1 MKNVLE
7 VPLFLTTSSRYL
19 VISVKPYLYYLVAF
33 NHGQKS
39 PDTLKICISG
49 AFSNSHRPNPS
60 PHPTNNVGRVYP
72 EFFPSFNFVQGWG
85 GSTARKFQKDA
96 QFYNGTQN
104 DRSKNI
110 LHSKQTDCK
119 LQQLVKIYLRVPTVH
134 QQDA

>member
-72 EFFPSFNFVQGWG
+72 EFFSEFQLCIGLGRENCKKISKRMHSFTMEPRITDLKTYCIQ
-85 GSTARKFQKDA
+85 SRQTAN
-96 QFYNGTQN
+96 Y
-104 DRSKNI
+104 S
-110 LHSKQTDCK
+110 SW
-119 LQQLVKIYLRVPTVH
+119 
-134 QQDA
+134 